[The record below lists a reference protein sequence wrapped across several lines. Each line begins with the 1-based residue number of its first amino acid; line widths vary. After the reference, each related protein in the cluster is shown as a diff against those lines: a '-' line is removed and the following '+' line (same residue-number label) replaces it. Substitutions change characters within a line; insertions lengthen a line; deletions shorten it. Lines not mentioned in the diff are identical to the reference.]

1 MAEPVGRY
9 VQIAIDT
16 PENIQSFGL
25 VKEIDTSQLTL
36 ASGSSFTGH
45 AVSSVNNCRVIK
57 GNLQSDVIENN
68 ASVLDTMGFIRHQQE
83 QYSII
88 TKGSKY
94 NPVMTTAEFCG
105 ATNKQFEAVQ
115 KSQKPID
122 WDENYSWKYYRKLQT
137 GTFTDRPKY
146 VNADATWSSTTQYY
160 SNTQD
165 YHYYYIIDGNKKV
178 RVGVGDVG
186 LVDNENRMGIC
197 VAKNPSSDQS
207 MSNNEGYWTF
217 FNGDTK
223 KRISDDITDNSYFM
237 YQIDQSQVSGFSNLF
252 AGPNPFRY
260 LSGTRYNSGWKSGYT
275 DEAKGQWKVRVH
287 NDVRIENVTI
297 TQFGFLNHEGHRY
310 FGIWVL
316 CPKSEYYVGHLLYE
330 KAAQNPYSSDTSLPD
345 LRAINLDSPISQ
357 NEVVKWGNI
366 FYYGVELDALEV
378 TLEEK
383 EGQMPPDVNPYLPDV
398 KGWTALKPILPTKR
412 SLGSLAGS
420 NEPGFHVYDVY
431 KTVYKQFIGNLWN
444 WGNPSANIMEQLNED
459 GFIKNPLQAT
469 GVLLSSI
476 AKGAWESVKESKID
490 PLAAIQ
496 TCFALPGYINTQV
509 QSENDYGNIKIAGLD
524 LGDSFKAYCCN
535 NETYVWKVNIDTSGL
550 GVTRSYLDTA
560 PYSTAEVYLP
570 YIGMVQIN
578 PADCI
583 GAGGSIDI
591 TYSTCVVDGTISATI
606 VCHTGLAAS
615 NPTQYGPYTSNCAYR
630 IPIAQKDAN
639 AFERS
644 MGYMSAIGTGLG
656 GVFNVV
662 KGSLSTLASNPRN
675 QNAIMD
681 QGMANIGTYANASS
695 SMLGQMAN
703 SYLIP
708 QVLRGSQ
715 LGTGSA
721 IVCNTREVAVI
732 VSTPLPVYNDWKD
745 SSLAGF
751 MSGKIGRISTFG
763 NNGNNLVSYSYAKLD
778 KIKAT
783 AAEIEDIKSILYG
796 GVYQ

>member
-9 VQIAIDT
+9 VQIAVDT

-36 ASGSSFTGH
+36 GTDSDFTGH
-45 AVSSVNNCRVIK
+45 VVSSVNNCRVIK
-57 GNLQSDVIENN
+57 GKIVSEDIVNN
-68 ASVLDTMGFIRHQQE
+68 TSVLDTMYFVRHQKD
-83 QYSII
+83 QYTII

-115 KSQKPID
+115 ESQKPID

-165 YHYYYIIDGNKKV
+165 FHYYYIIDGDKKV

-217 FNGDTK
+217 FNGETK
-223 KRISDDITDNSYFM
+223 KRISDDTTDNKYFM
-237 YQIDQSQVSGFSNLF
+237 YQIEQLQVSGFSNLF
-252 AGPNPFRY
+252 SGNNPFRY
-260 LSGTRYNSGWKSGYT
+260 LSGTRYNSDWKSGVSA
-275 DEAKGQWKVRVH
+275 EAKGKWKVRVH

-316 CPKSEYYVGHLLYE
+316 CPKSEYYVGHRLYE
-330 KAAQNPYSSDTSLPD
+330 KAADNPYSSDTSLPD
-345 LRAINLDSPISQ
+345 LRAINLDKPISQ

-378 TLEEK
+378 TLQEK
-383 EGQMPPDVNPYLPDV
+383 EGQRPPDVNPDLPEV
-398 KGWTALKPILPTKR
+398 AGWTALKPILPTKR
-412 SLGSLAGS
+412 SLGSLSKS
-420 NEPGFHVYDVY
+420 NEPGFHVWDVDED
-431 KTVYKQFIGNLWN
+431 VYKQFLGNLWN
-444 WGNPSANIMEQLNED
+444 WGNPGANVWEQLNED
-459 GFIKNPLQAT
+459 GFIKNPIAGIT
-469 GVLLSSI
+469 GAPVSI
-476 AKGAWESVKESKID
+476 VKGLWESVKESKVD

-509 QSENDYGNIKIAGLD
+509 QGERDRGNIKIAGLN
-524 LGDSFKAYCCN
+524 LGDSFNAYCCN
-535 NETYVWKVNIDTSGL
+535 SETYVWTASIDTSGL
-550 GVTRSYLDTA
+550 GVTQSYLDTA

-578 PADCI
+578 PADCL
-583 GAGGSIDI
+583 GGSIDI

-606 VCHTGLAAS
+606 VCHTGLAGS
-615 NPTQYGPYTSNCAYR
+615 NPTQYGPYTSNGAYR

-639 AFERS
+639 AFDRS
-644 MGYMSAIGTGLG
+644 MGYMSAIGTGIG
-656 GVFNVV
+656 GIFNVV

-675 QNAIMD
+675 QNAIME
-681 QGMANIGTYANASS
+681 QGMANIGTYANASR
-695 SMLGQMAN
+695 SMIGQLAN

-732 VSTPLPVYNDWKD
+732 VSTPLPVYDGWDD
-745 SSLAGF
+745 SALAGF
-751 MSGKIGRISTFG
+751 MSGKIGEISTFS
-763 NNGNNLVSYSYAKLD
+763 NNGNNFVSYSYAKLD
-778 KIKAT
+778 KITAT